1 MIMDQNTRL
10 SHDGQQDIVISSTPL
25 LRLEDVRTELE
36 AGASIVRAV
45 DGVSFHINPGETL
58 GIVGESGCGKSMTAY
73 SIMRLLPTGGRIA
86 TGSIQ
91 FNGRNLV
98 DLSLDEMR
106 KVRGNDI
113 GIVFQDPMTSLNPTM
128 TIFNQV
134 AEPLRLHTQMDSEQ
148 IKARVIETLE
158 LVGIPHA
165 RERLGSYPHELSGGL
180 RQRVCI
186 AIALVCQP
194 KLLIADEP
202 TTALDVTIQRQ
213 ILELIDS
220 LRKRLRMA
228 VILVTHDLGVVAAHT
243 DRVAVMYAGQI
254 IETAPTVE
262 LFARP
267 RHRYTEGLFAALPE
281 RAHGRGRALYTIS
294 GRPPDLSDPPPG
306 CRFAPRCR
314 HATDLCRGNVPA
326 NEKASPTHSFRCFH
340 PVGADEELVDLNP
353 VIEAGTTPAGGR
365 EPVVTF
371 RNVVREFH
379 LGGGG
384 ILGGKALKVSAVADV
399 SFEIEGGKTFGLV
412 GESGCGKSTISRMVA
427 ALDRP
432 TGGEIKV
439 AGEDLFGLSRGEL
452 RKRRRNVHLMFQDPS
467 ASMDSRMRVINVL
480 REPLEIQR
488 IGSRIEQDYKIL
500 ELLDQVGL
508 PQTMLD
514 RYPHELSGGQRQ
526 RLALA
531 RALALEPDVIVAD
544 EPVSALDVSIQA
556 QILNL
561 MRDLQRNKGLTY
573 LFVSHDLSVVRYMAD
588 TIGVMYLGKLVEV
601 GSADSVYSSPQHP
614 YTKGLIESAPTA
626 DVEARRSF
634 VIKGELASAINPP
647 SGCRFRTRCP
657 IAQDICA
664 KKEPLL
670 QQAGGAQK
678 VACHFPLPAIP
689 TADAAIHQA

>member
-1 MIMDQNTRL
+1 MIMDHQPRSGSVAQPNIPG
-10 SHDGQQDIVISSTPL
+10 SPQPL
-25 LRLEDVRTELE
+25 LRLDDVRTELQ
-36 AGASIVRAV
+36 AGASIIRAV
-45 DGVSFHINPGETL
+45 DGVSFHVNPGETL

-86 TGSIQ
+86 SGSIE
-91 FNGRNLV
+91 FDGKNLV
-98 DLSLDEMR
+98 ELSLRDMR
-106 KVRGNDI
+106 RVRGNDI

-128 TIFNQV
+128 TVFNQV
-134 AEPLRLHTQMDSEQ
+134 AEPLLLHTQLKGDA
-148 IKARVIETLE
+148 IRDHVIETLE
-158 LVGIPHA
+158 LVGMPHA

-213 ILELIDS
+213 ILELIDG
-220 LRKRLRMA
+220 LRKRLQMA

-254 IETAPTVE
+254 IETAPTAE
-262 LFARP
+262 LFSGP

-281 RAHGRGRALYTIS
+281 RAQGRGRALYTIS
-294 GRPPDLSDPPPG
+294 GRPPDLADPPPG

-314 HATDLCRGNVPA
+314 HATNLCRTTVPKREA
-326 NEKASPTHSFRCFH
+326 ASDTHSFRCFH
-340 PVGADEELVDLNP
+340 PVGMDEAAVELNP
-353 VIEAGTTPAGGR
+353 EIETTANAGPR
-365 EPVVTF
+365 EPVVTL
-371 RNVVREFH
+371 RNVVREFR

-384 ILGGKALKVSAVADV
+384 LFSGPALKVSAVADV

-432 TGGEIKV
+432 TGGKISV
-439 AGEDLFGLSRGEL
+439 AGEDLFSLSRRDL
-452 RKRRRNVHLMFQDPS
+452 RHRRRNVHLMFQDPS
-467 ASMDSRMRVINVL
+467 ASMDSRMRVVNVL
-480 REPLEIQR
+480 REPLEIQH
-488 IGSRIEQDYKIL
+488 IGTRPEQDRKIL
-500 ELLDQVGL
+500 ELLEQVGL
-508 PQTMLD
+508 APAILD

-561 MRDLQRNKGLTY
+561 MRDLQRRKGLTY
-573 LFVSHDLSVVRYMAD
+573 LFVSHDLSVVRYMSDA
-588 TIGVMYLGKLVEV
+588 IGVMYLGKLVEV
-601 GSADSVYSSPQHP
+601 GPAGAVYSSPQHP

-626 DVEARRSF
+626 DVAARRTF

-664 KKEPLL
+664 RVEPRLTT
-670 QQAGGAQK
+670 AGGPQR

-689 TADAAIHQA
+689 PEAPFVH

>member
-1 MIMDQNTRL
+1 MDQHAHRRETAQTIAPVA
-10 SHDGQQDIVISSTPL
+10 GKPL
-25 LRLEDVRTELE
+25 LRLEDVRTELQ

-86 TGSIQ
+86 SGSIQ
-91 FNGRNLV
+91 FNGKNLV
-98 DLSLDEMR
+98 DLSLDDMR

-134 AEPLRLHTQMDSEQ
+134 AEPLLLHTQLDKEQ
-148 IKARVIETLE
+148 IRARVIETLE

-213 ILELIDS
+213 ILELIDG
-220 LRKRLRMA
+220 LRKRLQMA

-254 IETAPTVE
+254 IETAPTAE
-262 LFARP
+262 LFAQP
-267 RHRYTEGLFAALPE
+267 KHRYTEGLFAALPE

-314 HATDLCRGNVPA
+314 HATDLCTSQVPIR
-326 NEKASPTHSFRCFH
+326 EEASPTHSFRCFH
-340 PVGADEELVDLNP
+340 PVAADEQLIDLNP
-353 VIEAGTTPAGGR
+353 VIDAAPTSGAQR
-365 EPVVTF
+365 EPVVSL
-371 RNVVREFH
+371 RDVVREFH

-384 ILGGKALKVSAVADV
+384 ILGGNPLKVSAVAGV
-399 SFEIEGGKTFGLV
+399 SLEIEGGKTFGLV

-427 ALDRP
+427 ALDHP

-439 AGEDLFGLSRGEL
+439 AGEDLFSLSRREL
-452 RKRRRNVHLMFQDPS
+452 RRRRRNVHLMFQDPS

-488 IGSRIEQDYKIL
+488 MGNRAEQDRKVL
-500 ELLDQVGL
+500 QLLDQVGL

-561 MRDLQRNKGLTY
+561 MRDLQRRKGLTY
-573 LFVSHDLSVVRYMAD
+573 LFVSHDLSVVRYMSD

-601 GSADSVYSSPQHP
+601 GPADAVYSSPQHP

-626 DVEARRSF
+626 DVEAKRSF

-657 IAQDICA
+657 MAQDICA
-664 KKEPLL
+664 KVEPKLER
-670 QQAGGAQK
+670 AGGPQK
-678 VACHFPLPAIP
+678 VACHFPLPSIPPATPAIN
-689 TADAAIHQA
+689 

>member
-1 MIMDQNTRL
+1 MIMDRNTRL
-10 SHDGQQDIVISSTPL
+10 GLEGQPDMASGGIPL

-36 AGASIVRAV
+36 AGAAIVRAV

-73 SIMRLLPTGGRIA
+73 SIMRLLPTGGKIA
-86 TGSIQ
+86 SGSIQ
-91 FNGRNLV
+91 FNGKNLV
-98 DLSLDEMR
+98 DLTLDEMR

-134 AEPLRLHTQMDSEQ
+134 AEPLRLHTQMDGEQ

-158 LVGIPHA
+158 LVGMPHA

-213 ILELIDS
+213 ILELIDG
-220 LRKRLRMA
+220 LRKRLKMA

-254 IETAPTVE
+254 IETAPTAE
-262 LFARP
+262 LFAQP

-294 GRPPDLSDPPPG
+294 GRPPDLSNPPPG
-306 CRFAPRCR
+306 CRFSPRCR
-314 HATDLCRGNVPA
+314 HATDLCRTTVPTR
-326 NEKASPTHSFRCFH
+326 EEASPTHNFSCFH
-340 PVGADEELVDLNP
+340 PVLAGEEVIDLNP
-353 VIEAGTTPAGGR
+353 VIDSAADAVTHR

-371 RNVVREFH
+371 RNVVREFR
-379 LGGGG
+379 LGGDG
-384 ILGGKALKVSAVADV
+384 ILGGTPLKVSAVADV

-432 TGGEIKV
+432 TAGEVRV
-439 AGEDLFGLSRGEL
+439 AGEDLFGLSRREL

-488 IGSRIEQDYKIL
+488 IGNRIEQDYKIL

-508 PQTMLD
+508 PQAMLD

-561 MRDLQRNKGLTY
+561 MRDLQRRKGLTY

-601 GSADSVYSSPQHP
+601 GPADSVHTSPQHP

-626 DVEARRSF
+626 DVAARRSF

-664 KKEPLL
+664 KKEPVL
-670 QQAGGAQK
+670 QQAGGPQK
-678 VACHFPLPAIP
+678 VACHFPLPSIP
-689 TADAAIHQA
+689 AADTVIH

>member
-1 MIMDQNTRL
+1 
-10 SHDGQQDIVISSTPL
+10 
-25 LRLEDVRTELE
+25 
-36 AGASIVRAV
+36 
-45 DGVSFHINPGETL
+45 
-58 GIVGESGCGKSMTAY
+58 
-73 SIMRLLPTGGRIA
+73 
-86 TGSIQ
+86 
-91 FNGRNLV
+91 
-98 DLSLDEMR
+98 
-106 KVRGNDI
+106 
-113 GIVFQDPMTSLNPTM
+113 
-128 TIFNQV
+128 
-134 AEPLRLHTQMDSEQ
+134 
-148 IKARVIETLE
+148 
-158 LVGIPHA
+158 VGIPHA

-220 LRKRLRMA
+220 LRQRLQMA

-254 IETAPTVE
+254 IETAPTTE

-294 GRPPDLSDPPPG
+294 GRPPDLADPPPG

-314 HATDLCRGNVPA
+314 HATDLCRSTVPGE
-326 NEKASPTHSFRCFH
+326 EKASDTHSFRCFH
-340 PVGADEELVDLNP
+340 PVGADEELVELNP
-353 VIEAGTTPAGGR
+353 VLETAPAGAAR

-371 RNVVREFH
+371 SNVVREFR

-384 ILGGKALKVSAVADV
+384 FLGGKVLKVSAVADV
-399 SFEIEGGKTFGLV
+399 SFEIEGGRTFGLV

-432 TGGEIKV
+432 TGGEITV
-439 AGEDLFGLSRGEL
+439 AGENLFGLSRGEL
-452 RKRRRNVHLMFQDPS
+452 RRRRRNVHLMFQDPS

-488 IGSRIEQDYKIL
+488 LGNRAAQDRKVL

-508 PQTMLD
+508 SQTMLD

-561 MRDLQRNKGLTY
+561 MRDLQRRKGLTY
-573 LFVSHDLSVVRYMAD
+573 LFVSHDLSVVRYMSD

-601 GSADSVYSSPQHP
+601 GPADAVYVSPQHP
-614 YTKGLIESAPTA
+614 YTKGLIESAPAA
-626 DVEARRSF
+626 DVGAKRTF
-634 VIKGELASAINPP
+634 AIKGELASAINPP

-657 IAQDICA
+657 IAQEVCA
-664 KKEPLL
+664 RIEPKL
-670 QQAGGAQK
+670 QSVGGPQK

-689 TADAAIHQA
+689 VAPAIVH